1 MTHCYLLI
9 SGTRTYIGAT
19 YDPDHRLRQHNG
31 ELVGGAKAT
40 SGHKWERVML
50 VSGFAD
56 WRTTLQF
63 EWAWKYFSRKTGIKG
78 LPGRIAGLYNLLH
91 ANRATKNAVPFKEWA
106 SEVSVRPEEAWY
118 GRVEKIEAWSRLVS
132 AVGSHFRV
140 IIPSSDPSAFLS
152 FRMSSSKSSSPAS
165 ASSADIAALTKVIQA
180 LVEQQATNNK
190 VVTAVLERMS
200 KMSGGALVA
209 PKVVEDAPTK
219 GKRGRKPKAEPKEK
233 VLPPTE
239 EGTIRT
245 GSASEGEYKELSSFF
260 KAPFKVDGKEYLSL
274 ANYFNSQKFAGTDDD
289 FSEDIRTQKNPA
301 LTRAK
306 ASSIKE
312 HAVRADWDTA
322 KLDVMRAGLLA
333 KFQQNTALKRKLI
346 NTGESPIQATIEEEM
361 RIKGFWS
368 IGEDG
373 AGENQMGKLIESVRD
388 ELRSAAGA
396 DEDEEAPK
404 PVAKPA
410 AKPKP
415 AAKAQPAKA
424 QPAKAQPAKEKAAD
438 SDDED
443 SDSDDEEETTAKPVS
458 KAPAPKA
465 KPAAPTAKPAAKPV
479 STAQPTKAADS
490 DSDDS
495 DSDED

>member
-1 MTHCYLLI
+1 MNHCYLLI

-31 ELVGGAKAT
+31 EITGGAKAT

-78 LPGRIAGLYNLLH
+78 LTGRIHGLLNLLQ
-91 ANRATKNAVPFKEWA
+91 ANRATKNAVPFKEWR

-118 GRVEKIEAWSRLVS
+118 ERVGKIEAWSRLQDLS
-132 AVGSHFRV
+132 GSHFRV
-140 IIPSSDPSAFLS
+140 IIPSSDSPTPLS
-152 FRMSSSKSSSPAS
+152 FRMSSSKTSSAP
-165 ASSADIAALTKVIQA
+165 ASSADIAALTKAIQA

-200 KMSGGALVA
+200 KMSGGALAA

-233 VLPPTE
+233 PAPPAAE
-239 EGTIRT
+239 EGTIRF
-245 GSASEGEYKELSSFF
+245 GSASEGEYKEFSSFF
-260 KAPFKVDGKEYLSL
+260 KAPFKVGGKDYASL

-289 FSEDIRTQKNPA
+289 FAEDIRTQKNPA

-306 ASSIKE
+306 ASSVKE
-312 HAVRADWDTA
+312 HAVRADWDTG

-333 KFQQNTALKRKLI
+333 KFQQNTALKRKLLA
-346 NTGESPIQATIEEEM
+346 TGDSPIQATIEEEM

-373 AGENQMGKLIESVRD
+373 AGTNQMGQLLESVRD
-388 ELRSAAGA
+388 ELRSDA
-396 DEDEEAPK
+396 DDDSDEEEAPK
-404 PVAKPA
+404 PVSKPA

-415 AAKAQPAKA
+415 AAKAAAPK
-424 QPAKAQPAKEKAAD
+424 PKAAD

-443 SDSDDEEETTAKPVS
+443 SDSDEEEEATAKPVS
-458 KAPAPKA
+458 KAP
-465 KPAAPTAKPAAKPV
+465 TAKPAAKAQPAKPVAKPV
-479 STAQPTKAADS
+479 SKAADS
-490 DSDDS
+490 DEEDS
-495 DSDED
+495 DSDEDDE